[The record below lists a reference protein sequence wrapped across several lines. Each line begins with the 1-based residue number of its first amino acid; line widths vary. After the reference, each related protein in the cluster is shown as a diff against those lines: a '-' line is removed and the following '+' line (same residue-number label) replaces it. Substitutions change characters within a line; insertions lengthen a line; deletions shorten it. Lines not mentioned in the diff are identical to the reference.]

1 MLRVSVVWV
10 IELAVFHL
18 THGQVLARSPAR
30 PLALRSGNST
40 RTTPRWPRSRCR
52 SHDRRPTRQ
61 PVPDAC
67 RPLALRPRRLC
78 RRACAAATHSHHA
91 AYSTPSGVRRQRQP
105 PRAASPRPER
115 RLSTGRRVL
124 VSAVLGAPRCVR
136 PARGGLALP
145 VDRARLVF
153 RHGRHGR
160 SRVNRGGR
168 APHPRCAAVSPMAGG
183 RRCARRA
190 SDVRVRVLRCA
201 EHAAHSFLKGQHVRV
216 RPEVRARLAAARR
229 GSHFFALVSRV
240 LRL

>member
-30 PLALRSGNST
+30 PLALRSGSST
-40 RTTPRWPRSRCR
+40 RTTARWPRSRCR

-124 VSAVLGAPRCVR
+124 VSAVLGAPRCVW

-190 SDVRVRVLRCA
+190 RATCA
-201 EHAAHSFLKGQHVRV
+201 CECCVAQSTR
-216 RPEVRARLAAARR
+216 RTRSSR
-229 GSHFFALVSRV
+229 GSTSGSGRRCGSPRRSASG
-240 LRL
+240 